1 MESHIAAY
9 FSTQALIAAG
19 VNPTSAKTH
28 ATWLADAAVRF
39 RINTPRRAAAFLG
52 QCMHETQGLTAFEE
66 NLYYSRPERILEIF
80 RSRVKTMAEA
90 AAIAKNPQALA
101 NKVYSGRYGN
111 GDEASG
117 DGWRY
122 RGRGAGH
129 LTFKDNYAGA
139 GKALGQAY
147 VYAPEMVSEPKHAAL
162 TFAWYWE
169 TRGCNAMADT
179 WGITAI
185 TKAINPGMAGANER
199 AALCGLA
206 LECMA

>member
-1 MESHIAAY
+1 
-9 FSTQALIAAG
+9 
-19 VNPTSAKTH
+19 
-28 ATWLADAAVRF
+28 
-39 RINTPRRAAAFLG
+39 
-52 QCMHETQGLTAFEE
+52 MHETQGLTAFEE